1 MVEKNYHI
9 LGAGISGL
17 VTAYELAK
25 KGKNVRIYEKLNL
38 VGGLARTEKVDGVS
52 FDCGPHLFHTNNEEI
67 KDYWLTLIKDKVSEP
82 NLFGANLMQGK
93 VYEYPISHESLEEQ
107 FTESEVKIIKKELSE
122 TDASQIAESRNYA
135 EFVKNLCG
143 DFLSNL
149 FFKRYPEKLW
159 GISTSS
165 LSAKFAPRRV
175 EIRNRRRAFHS
186 GDGKWAGVL
195 NEGCGTLANS
205 IEDRLNSLGV
215 YVEFG
220 NELTDLKISESESKN
235 NSQRI
240 EELIF
245 NENDVVNIDARDVVI
260 STIPITK
267 KLSIL
272 GEECKLWYRNLKIP
286 CVLVS
291 KKIKLQGNYDWLYVD
306 DPKILFH
313 RVTMQDSFSE
323 QGIPKNHSILSL
335 EVACSDGDQIDVMSD
350 DEIITRCID
359 ELELLDIIKK
369 SEIVSTHLIDAKNV
383 YPAIFVGYEEELN
396 RVKAFTDRINNLY
409 MHGALAE
416 YEYSDLQV
424 LTAKSIDLVDL
435 LCKES
440 IGTENSLIKSNLVKP
455 DKVVSI
461 NGTKIGQNHPSY
473 IIAEIGLN
481 HNGDIELAKQMINQA
496 HRAGASAAKLQTY
509 KKGRISPKVR
519 TSRYYEDLVDTQDSL
534 SDILDKVSFSKE
546 ATEELFSYGK
556 KIGITIFSTPFD
568 IESLKILESLECPA
582 YKISSMDIVN
592 LPLIRAV
599 AETEKPVII
608 STGMSDISD
617 IQAATDEVLARGNSQ
632 LILLHCVSSYPC
644 PPSSANIKTINK
656 LSNTFETIVGYS
668 DHTTGIDIALASVAL
683 GAKVIEKHF
692 TVDRKMDGPDQN
704 FSILEDELSLL
715 SSSAKRIEASLKDNG
730 YGVLPSELSTAQ
742 NLRRSLF
749 YKSDLKKNHIL
760 THDDIEIKSP
770 GIGLHPKFLDVVVG
784 RKISRKAEKDFPI
797 EWEDILK

>member
-1 MVEKNYHI
+1 MVDRNYHVI
-9 LGAGISGL
+9 GAGISGL

-25 KGKNVRIYEKLNL
+25 KGKNVRIYERLDL
-38 VGGLARTEKVDGVS
+38 VGGLARTEKVNEVS
-52 FDCGPHLFHTNNEEI
+52 FDCGPHLFHTNNQEI
-67 KDYWLTLIKDKVSEP
+67 KDYWLTLIKNKVSEP
-82 NLFGANLMQGK
+82 NLFGANLMNGK

-107 FTESEVKIIKKELSE
+107 FSEAEVKIIKKELSE
-122 TDASQIAESRNYA
+122 TNSSDIAESKNYA

-159 GISTSS
+159 GISTSE

-195 NEGCGTLANS
+195 NEGCGTLAKS
-205 IEDRLNSLGV
+205 IEDRLNTLGV

-220 NELTDLKISESESKN
+220 CELTDLKISESESKN

-245 NENDVVNIDARDVVI
+245 NGNSIVKVKQKDVVI

-272 GEECKLWYRNLKIP
+272 GEESNLWYRNLKIP

-291 KKIKLQGNYDWLYVD
+291 KKLRLPGDYDWLYVD

-335 EVACSDGDQIDVMSD
+335 EVACSDGDRIDLMTDS
-350 DEIITRCID
+350 EIIDRCTAD
-359 ELELLDIIKK
+359 LELLGILKEKD
-369 SEIVSTHLIDAKNV
+369 IVSTHLIDAKNV

-396 RVKAFTDRINNLY
+396 RAKTFTDRINNLY

-435 LCKES
+435 LCKETVGS
-440 IGTENSLIKSNLVKP
+440 SNSLIKSDLVRP

-461 NGTKIGQNHPSY
+461 NGSKIGEGHPSY

-481 HNGDIELAKQMINQA
+481 HNGDIELAKQMISQA

-546 ATEELFSYGK
+546 ATKELFSYGK

-568 IESLKILESLECPA
+568 LESLELLESLKCPA

-592 LPLIRAV
+592 HPLIKSV
-599 AETEKPVII
+599 AETGKPVII

-617 IQAATDEVLARGNSQ
+617 IQAATDQVLACGNSQ

-644 PPSSANIKTINK
+644 PPSSANIKTINR

-704 FSILEDELSLL
+704 FSILENELSLL
-715 SSSAKRIEASLKDNG
+715 TSSAKRIEASLMDNG
-730 YGVLPSELSTAQ
+730 YGVLPSELLTAQ

-749 YKSDLKKNHIL
+749 YKNNLRKNHVL
-760 THDDIEIKSP
+760 TYQDIEIKSP
-770 GIGLHPKFLDVVVG
+770 GIGLHPKFLDVVIG
-784 RKISRKAEKDFPI
+784 RKVSKKVEKDFPL